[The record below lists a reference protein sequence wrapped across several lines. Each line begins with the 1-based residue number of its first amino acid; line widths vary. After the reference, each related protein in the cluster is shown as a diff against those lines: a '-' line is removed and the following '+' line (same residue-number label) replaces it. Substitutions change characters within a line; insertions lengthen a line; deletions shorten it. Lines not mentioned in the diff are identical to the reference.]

1 MASNSDLD
9 RGQKGVVTESPV
21 ISSSVVRV
29 RLEIRDCAWAE
40 RFRDAPNFFIAAHK
54 APWL

>member
-9 RGQKGVVTESPV
+9 RGQKGVVTEAPV
-21 ISSSVVRV
+21 ISSAAVRV

-40 RFRDAPNFFIAAHK
+40 RFRGPSSFFIAAHK
-54 APWL
+54 SPSL